1 MVIFDQMAIL
11 AHVWNTSVFSRSDT
25 KLWQLALLWRSD
37 YPHFGVLTTP
47 KKFGAV
53 SVQSYDRCTF
63 SVLWPFPLHACKKV
77 ILGLTELTGFGA
89 STMPKLGTKNDRKMP
104 RSQEANPF
112 AFTIYGIFI
121 NKFFFT
127 IWEIWELKNK
137 TTKKVQCWKLP
148 GKNTSHKY
156 LCILFKLSIFALCF
170 SWTFQ
175 KCQICESGIDKCQ
188 LAALLG

>member
-89 STMPKLGTKNDRKMP
+89 SSMPKLGTKNDRKMP
-104 RSQEANPF
+104 RSQEANPLS
-112 AFTIYGIFI
+112 FTIYGIFI
-121 NKFFFT
+121 NKFF
-127 IWEIWELKNK
+127 LPSGKSGS
-137 TTKKVQCWKLP
+137 WKIIRQRKYSVENCPEKIQAINICVYCSNFQFLLCVFP
-148 GKNTSHKY
+148 G
-156 LCILFKLSIFALCF
+156 LFKNAKFVNLALTNA
-170 SWTFQ
+170 SWQ
-175 KCQICESGIDKCQ
+175 HC
-188 LAALLG
+188 